1 MDCWVGCRG
10 CINPLLHRSNNPAI
24 QKSNNPTIQ
33 KSSNP
38 NMSTNGKLRVA
49 PFFGCVIPVR
59 YPHLEMAVRKT
70 MANLGIELVD
80 LQGFACCPD
89 PIYFKAKDKMLW
101 LTLAAR
107 NLCVAEEAGLN
118 IVTMCSGCTST
129 LKEASFLL
137 AEDAALLRKV
147 NLRLAKIGKRY
158 KGTVKVK
165 HIVVMLRDDLGIDRV
180 AASIKQPLRGVRVG
194 IHYGCHLLKPSQIM
208 HVDDADYPHILED
221 LVAATG
227 ATPVPHGEQLLCCGK
242 GCIHETMPLQ
252 MTRDIFAAM
261 TDAAV
266 DCMGL
271 ICPTC
276 FSSFDLGQM
285 TIARKM
291 NETYNLPVIY
301 FCQLL
306 GLAQGLSPKVVGLNW
321 HRIKA
326 DFIVEKILTTQSQA
340 AQLG

>member
-1 MDCWVGCRG
+1 MN
-10 CINPLLHRSNNPAI
+10 I
-24 QKSNNPTIQ
+24 T
-33 KSSNP
+33 
-38 NMSTNGKLRVA
+38 GKLRVA

-70 MANLGIELVD
+70 MAKLGVELID

-107 NLCVAEEAGLN
+107 NLCVAEEAGMD
-118 IVTMCSGCTST
+118 IITMCSGCTST

-137 AEDAALLRKV
+137 AEDEELRRKI

-180 AASIKQPLRGVRVG
+180 AASAKRKLAGIRVG

-242 GCIHETMPLQ
+242 GCIHEMIPLQ

-261 TDAAV
+261 TAAEV

-276 FSSFDLGQM
+276 FSSFDLGQI

-306 GLAQGLSPKVVGLNW
+306 GLAQKMSAEEVGLNW

-326 DFIVEKILTTQSQA
+326 DFIVEKLRAREGAVISNQLESRGTSAAILE
-340 AQLG
+340 